1 MEFLDVCSNCCI
13 FVYCV
18 FILLFFHYTA
28 IKHMVTNYFYIHSCL
43 STTRMH
49 FPFNE
54 LFYLLQIF
62 WQISGAYTQKWSQ
75 SWRIIIYS
83 QIWCS
88 ISNVQPGQVCSNY
101 FSDFFALINKCCSYS
116 GSKKQIQ
123 MKYFSLFL

>member
-43 STTRMH
+43 STPRMH

-101 FSDFFALINKCCSYS
+101 FWLFCLNKCCSYS